1 VAVSGPVNEDVE
13 PVEVALPGG
22 NVGGA
27 KLVGDVVLR
36 PTGPWTP
43 AVHALLDHLHRV
55 GLDSIPRVLGVDDQG
70 REMLTYIP
78 GRSIAADSEFVGDAL
93 LTSAVAWLR
102 RFHDAAAT
110 FRPSGV
116 RRWRH
121 GPRALAEH
129 EIVCHNDP
137 GAYNWIVDG
146 DRVVGVIDWDMAG
159 PGVPIDDLAFMAW
172 KSLPLHVDLPLHDV
186 VQRLRLM
193 ARTYGA
199 ISPRELLVH
208 VQRRMGQA
216 ADNIEAG
223 QRRGDPGLLNLRR
236 IGEPGRTRQ
245 RLERLRDR
253 LPAIEAALDRSS

>member
-1 VAVSGPVNEDVE
+1 MAVSAPVNEDVE
-13 PVEVALPGG
+13 PVEIALPGG

-43 AVHALLDHLHRV
+43 AVHELLHHLHRV
-55 GLDSIPRVLGVDDQG
+55 GLDSIPRVLGVDAQA

-78 GRSIAADSEFVGDAL
+78 GWSIEADTEPVSDAL
-93 LTSAVAWLR
+93 LTSGVAWLR

-110 FRPSGV
+110 FRPAGV

-121 GPRALAEH
+121 GARVLADD

-172 KSLPLHVDLPLHDV
+172 KSLPLHVDLPQDDV
-186 VQRLRLM
+186 IRRLRLM
-193 ARTYGA
+193 TGTYGDV
-199 ISPRELLVH
+199 SPRDLLAH

-236 IGEPGRTRQ
+236 IGEPERTRQ
-245 RLERLRDR
+245 AVSRLRDR
-253 LPAIEAALDRSS
+253 LPALEAALDVSS

>member
-1 VAVSGPVNEDVE
+1 RTFQEFPVRPLRQPSRRCPVCHVSRARIESPDQACNPDDLRAARDARAVAVSGPVNEDVE

-159 PGVPIDDLAFMAW
+159 PGVPI
-172 KSLPLHVDLPLHDV
+172 
-186 VQRLRLM
+186 
-193 ARTYGA
+193 
-199 ISPRELLVH
+199 
-208 VQRRMGQA
+208 
-216 ADNIEAG
+216 
-223 QRRGDPGLLNLRR
+223 
-236 IGEPGRTRQ
+236 
-245 RLERLRDR
+245 
-253 LPAIEAALDRSS
+253 